1 MMNEN
6 PLISVVIP
14 TYFRNDLLREA
25 LKSMYNQTYSNIEII
40 VVDGSGEEHAQ
51 PVADEYDE
59 VHYIAQDQDEGAH
72 AARSEGAESAS
83 GDYINFL
90 DDDDRFHPEK
100 LERQL
105 PILES
110 ETDIGV
116 VYCGK
121 RDPGGQLM
129 LPDPDIRG
137 DVIEYALRFH
147 MTPANPSTMLI
158 DRDVLDDMLP
168 LKNQHGADDMGMK
181 IELAKRTQFDFV
193 DEALVTIGTAD
204 DSLGGSRE
212 NIEGRFQ
219 LLDQYSDLY
228 DKFPSAVRRDAL
240 AHSYLLDAHLRLNEH
255 LWSPLAIYSALRAC
269 YYVPGLPSSF
279 VGYLGASLLGRP
291 GRDIAANVYHRFLIG
306 DENRGKLT

>member
-1 MMNEN
+1 
-6 PLISVVIP
+6 
-14 TYFRNDLLREA
+14 
-25 LKSMYNQTYSNIEII
+25 MYNQTYSNIEIV
-40 VVDGSGEEHAQ
+40 VVDGSGEEHTQ

-59 VHYIAQDQDEGAH
+59 VHYIAQEQDEGAH

-105 PILES
+105 PILER

-121 RDPGGQLM
+121 QDPGGQLM
-129 LPDPDIRG
+129 LPDPDTRG

-181 IELAKRTQFDFV
+181 IEPAKQTQFDFI
-193 DEALVTIGTAD
+193 DEALVTIGTVD
-204 DSLGGSRE
+204 ESLGGSRE
-212 NIEGRFQ
+212 NVEGRFE
-219 LLDQYSDLY
+219 LLDRYSDLY
-228 DKFPSAVRRDAL
+228 EQLLSRVRRDAL
-240 AHSYLLDAHLRLNEH
+240 AHTYLLDAHIRLNERP
-255 LWSPLAIYSALRAC
+255 WSLLAIYSALRGY
-269 YYVPGLPSSF
+269 YYVPGFPLSF
-279 VGYLGASLLGRP
+279 VRYLRASLFRRP
-291 GRDIAANVYHRFLIG
+291 GRDLAQTVYNTFLLR
-306 DENRGKLT
+306 DSNRGKIT